1 MIRPLSIVWNFDPVF
16 FSIGSLDIRYYGL
29 MWALAILIGAKFFDN
44 FCKREGL
51 PPKVSESIF
60 IYGTLATIIGARLGH
75 CLFYDPMEYLSKPWT
90 IITGFRDG
98 GMASHGAAI
107 GLLIGLWLFSRKNKL
122 PYIWSLDRIMIAVGI
137 GGAVVRLGNL
147 FNSEIFGMA
156 TTLPWGFEFVRSAKW
171 VNEFA
176 PAAVHP
182 TQIYEALCYL
192 ITFGIL
198 CWLYYAKDIARRR
211 PGILFGIGLLGIF
224 LTRFFIEFI
233 KTEQEAFEQG
243 WVLDMGQW
251 LSIPFIVLGIYMIYR
266 GAVRARSFPRSG
278 AESPGS
284 DSKKE
289 ETMSNYP
296 MVDEVNR
303 LVGNLLAAGSGVFLP
318 GVGSLFVERR
328 GARRLSKRTVLPPCR
343 VVSFSSQQQGV
354 SLADELARTLHCDA
368 AGAQDVYDR
377 WLSRTREGDVLT
389 IEGVGVLKFKNFT
402 LAPAFDRLLNPQ
414 GHEPVRIKPARRL
427 DWALWVGIAAIVIA
441 AGFGGAEFLR
451 INSSDIPEP
460 GAAAEVARTLP
471 AADAGIPADSSA
483 TAGVTD
489 DGTATAVAGTKA
501 AETDVA
507 GSSAAGAAGTADSAG
522 DRTDAAVTRAD
533 ARPAG
538 QRPGPAARVSAE
550 PASLVSG
557 HRYVVLGVFST
568 PENAAR
574 AAADAEARDASVRC
588 GVYRFGNK
596 FMVSPF
602 EAPDAEACTLFIRN
616 YSDRFPGLWT
626 YTAR

>member
-1 MIRPLSIVWNFDPVF
+1 
-16 FSIGSLDIRYYGL
+16 
-29 MWALAILIGAKFFDN
+29 
-44 FCKREGL
+44 
-51 PPKVSESIF
+51 
-60 IYGTLATIIGARLGH
+60 
-75 CLFYDPMEYLSKPWT
+75 
-90 IITGFRDG
+90 
-98 GMASHGAAI
+98 
-107 GLLIGLWLFSRKNKL
+107 
-122 PYIWSLDRIMIAVGI
+122 
-137 GGAVVRLGNL
+137 
-147 FNSEIFGMA
+147 
-156 TTLPWGFEFVRSAKW
+156 
-171 VNEFA
+171 
-176 PAAVHP
+176 
-182 TQIYEALCYL
+182 
-192 ITFGIL
+192 
-198 CWLYYAKDIARRR
+198 
-211 PGILFGIGLLGIF
+211 
-224 LTRFFIEFI
+224 
-233 KTEQEAFEQG
+233 
-243 WVLDMGQW
+243 
-251 LSIPFIVLGIYMIYR
+251 
-266 GAVRARSFPRSG
+266 
-278 AESPGS
+278 
-284 DSKKE
+284 
-289 ETMSNYP
+289 MSNYP

-414 GHEPVRIKPARRL
+414 GHEPVRI
-427 DWALWVGIAAIVIA
+427 
-441 AGFGGAEFLR
+441 
-451 INSSDIPEP
+451 NSSDVPEP

-522 DRTDAAVTRAD
+522 DRADAAVTRVD
-533 ARPAG
+533 AKPAG
-538 QRPGPAARVSAE
+538 QRPGSATRVSTE

>member
-1 MIRPLSIVWNFDPVF
+1 
-16 FSIGSLDIRYYGL
+16 
-29 MWALAILIGAKFFDN
+29 
-44 FCKREGL
+44 
-51 PPKVSESIF
+51 
-60 IYGTLATIIGARLGH
+60 
-75 CLFYDPMEYLSKPWT
+75 
-90 IITGFRDG
+90 
-98 GMASHGAAI
+98 
-107 GLLIGLWLFSRKNKL
+107 
-122 PYIWSLDRIMIAVGI
+122 
-137 GGAVVRLGNL
+137 
-147 FNSEIFGMA
+147 
-156 TTLPWGFEFVRSAKW
+156 
-171 VNEFA
+171 
-176 PAAVHP
+176 
-182 TQIYEALCYL
+182 
-192 ITFGIL
+192 
-198 CWLYYAKDIARRR
+198 
-211 PGILFGIGLLGIF
+211 
-224 LTRFFIEFI
+224 
-233 KTEQEAFEQG
+233 
-243 WVLDMGQW
+243 
-251 LSIPFIVLGIYMIYR
+251 
-266 GAVRARSFPRSG
+266 
-278 AESPGS
+278 
-284 DSKKE
+284 
-289 ETMSNYP
+289 MSNYP

-328 GARRLSKRTVLPPCR
+328 GAKRLSKRSVQPPCR

-354 SLADELARTLHCDA
+354 SLADELHVRCTATLPEHRMFTT
-368 AGAQDVYDR
+368 AG
-377 WLSRTREGDVLT
+377 LSRTREGDVLT

-489 DGTATAVAGTKA
+489 DGTAMAVAGTKA
-501 AETDVA
+501 RKPTLP
-507 GSSAAGAAGTADSAG
+507 GAVRGCGGTANSAG
-522 DRTDAAVTRAD
+522 DRADAAVTRAD
-533 ARPAG
+533 AKPAG
-538 QRPGPAARVSAE
+538 QRPGSAPRVSTE

>member
-1 MIRPLSIVWNFDPVF
+1 M
-16 FSIGSLDIRYYGL
+16 
-29 MWALAILIGAKFFDN
+29 
-44 FCKREGL
+44 
-51 PPKVSESIF
+51 
-60 IYGTLATIIGARLGH
+60 
-75 CLFYDPMEYLSKPWT
+75 
-90 IITGFRDG
+90 
-98 GMASHGAAI
+98 
-107 GLLIGLWLFSRKNKL
+107 
-122 PYIWSLDRIMIAVGI
+122 
-137 GGAVVRLGNL
+137 
-147 FNSEIFGMA
+147 
-156 TTLPWGFEFVRSAKW
+156 
-171 VNEFA
+171 
-176 PAAVHP
+176 
-182 TQIYEALCYL
+182 
-192 ITFGIL
+192 
-198 CWLYYAKDIARRR
+198 
-211 PGILFGIGLLGIF
+211 
-224 LTRFFIEFI
+224 
-233 KTEQEAFEQG
+233 
-243 WVLDMGQW
+243 
-251 LSIPFIVLGIYMIYR
+251 
-266 GAVRARSFPRSG
+266 
-278 AESPGS
+278 
-284 DSKKE
+284 
-289 ETMSNYP
+289 
-296 MVDEVNR
+296 
-303 LVGNLLAAGSGVFLP
+303 
-318 GVGSLFVERR
+318 
-328 GARRLSKRTVLPPCR
+328 
-343 VVSFSSQQQGV
+343 
-354 SLADELARTLHCDA
+354 
-368 AGAQDVYDR
+368 
-377 WLSRTREGDVLT
+377 LT

-441 AGFGGAEFLR
+441 AGFGGGEFLR

-489 DGTATAVAGTKA
+489 DGTAMAVAGTKA

-507 GSSAAGAAGTADSAG
+507 GSSAAGAAGTANSAG
-522 DRTDAAVTRAD
+522 DRADAAVTRAD
-533 ARPAG
+533 AKPAG
-538 QRPGPAARVSAE
+538 QRPGSAPRVSTE

>member
-1 MIRPLSIVWNFDPVF
+1 
-16 FSIGSLDIRYYGL
+16 
-29 MWALAILIGAKFFDN
+29 
-44 FCKREGL
+44 
-51 PPKVSESIF
+51 
-60 IYGTLATIIGARLGH
+60 
-75 CLFYDPMEYLSKPWT
+75 
-90 IITGFRDG
+90 
-98 GMASHGAAI
+98 
-107 GLLIGLWLFSRKNKL
+107 
-122 PYIWSLDRIMIAVGI
+122 
-137 GGAVVRLGNL
+137 
-147 FNSEIFGMA
+147 
-156 TTLPWGFEFVRSAKW
+156 
-171 VNEFA
+171 
-176 PAAVHP
+176 
-182 TQIYEALCYL
+182 
-192 ITFGIL
+192 
-198 CWLYYAKDIARRR
+198 
-211 PGILFGIGLLGIF
+211 
-224 LTRFFIEFI
+224 
-233 KTEQEAFEQG
+233 
-243 WVLDMGQW
+243 
-251 LSIPFIVLGIYMIYR
+251 
-266 GAVRARSFPRSG
+266 
-278 AESPGS
+278 
-284 DSKKE
+284 
-289 ETMSNYP
+289 

-328 GARRLSKRTVLPPCR
+328 GARRLSKRSVQPPCR

-522 DRTDAAVTRAD
+522 DRADAAVTRAD
-533 ARPAG
+533 AKPAG
-538 QRPGPAARVSAE
+538 LRPGSAARVSTE

-557 HRYVVLGVFST
+557 HRYVGLGVFST
-568 PENAAR
+568 PDNAAR

-588 GVYRFGNK
+588 GVYRFCNK

>member
-1 MIRPLSIVWNFDPVF
+1 
-16 FSIGSLDIRYYGL
+16 
-29 MWALAILIGAKFFDN
+29 
-44 FCKREGL
+44 
-51 PPKVSESIF
+51 
-60 IYGTLATIIGARLGH
+60 
-75 CLFYDPMEYLSKPWT
+75 
-90 IITGFRDG
+90 
-98 GMASHGAAI
+98 
-107 GLLIGLWLFSRKNKL
+107 
-122 PYIWSLDRIMIAVGI
+122 
-137 GGAVVRLGNL
+137 
-147 FNSEIFGMA
+147 
-156 TTLPWGFEFVRSAKW
+156 
-171 VNEFA
+171 
-176 PAAVHP
+176 
-182 TQIYEALCYL
+182 
-192 ITFGIL
+192 
-198 CWLYYAKDIARRR
+198 
-211 PGILFGIGLLGIF
+211 
-224 LTRFFIEFI
+224 
-233 KTEQEAFEQG
+233 
-243 WVLDMGQW
+243 
-251 LSIPFIVLGIYMIYR
+251 
-266 GAVRARSFPRSG
+266 
-278 AESPGS
+278 
-284 DSKKE
+284 
-289 ETMSNYP
+289 MSNYP

-328 GARRLSKRTVLPPCR
+328 GARRLSKRSVQPPCR

-441 AGFGGAEFLR
+441 AG
-451 INSSDIPEP
+451 
-460 GAAAEVARTLP
+460 
-471 AADAGIPADSSA
+471 IPADSSA

-522 DRTDAAVTRAD
+522 DRADAAVTRAD
-533 ARPAG
+533 AKPAG
-538 QRPGPAARVSAE
+538 QRPGSAPRVSTE

>member
-1 MIRPLSIVWNFDPVF
+1 
-16 FSIGSLDIRYYGL
+16 
-29 MWALAILIGAKFFDN
+29 
-44 FCKREGL
+44 
-51 PPKVSESIF
+51 
-60 IYGTLATIIGARLGH
+60 
-75 CLFYDPMEYLSKPWT
+75 
-90 IITGFRDG
+90 
-98 GMASHGAAI
+98 
-107 GLLIGLWLFSRKNKL
+107 
-122 PYIWSLDRIMIAVGI
+122 
-137 GGAVVRLGNL
+137 
-147 FNSEIFGMA
+147 
-156 TTLPWGFEFVRSAKW
+156 
-171 VNEFA
+171 
-176 PAAVHP
+176 
-182 TQIYEALCYL
+182 
-192 ITFGIL
+192 
-198 CWLYYAKDIARRR
+198 
-211 PGILFGIGLLGIF
+211 
-224 LTRFFIEFI
+224 
-233 KTEQEAFEQG
+233 
-243 WVLDMGQW
+243 
-251 LSIPFIVLGIYMIYR
+251 
-266 GAVRARSFPRSG
+266 
-278 AESPGS
+278 
-284 DSKKE
+284 
-289 ETMSNYP
+289 

-328 GARRLSKRTVLPPCR
+328 GARRLSKRYIQPPCR

-441 AGFGGAEFLR
+441 AG
-451 INSSDIPEP
+451 
-460 GAAAEVARTLP
+460 
-471 AADAGIPADSSA
+471 IPADSSA

-489 DGTATAVAGTKA
+489 EGTATAVAGTKA

-507 GSSAAGAAGTADSAG
+507 GSSAVGAAGTADSAG
-522 DRTDAAVTRAD
+522 DRADAAVTRAD
-533 ARPAG
+533 AKPAG
-538 QRPGPAARVSAE
+538 QRPGSAPRVSTE

>member
-1 MIRPLSIVWNFDPVF
+1 M
-16 FSIGSLDIRYYGL
+16 
-29 MWALAILIGAKFFDN
+29 
-44 FCKREGL
+44 
-51 PPKVSESIF
+51 
-60 IYGTLATIIGARLGH
+60 
-75 CLFYDPMEYLSKPWT
+75 
-90 IITGFRDG
+90 
-98 GMASHGAAI
+98 
-107 GLLIGLWLFSRKNKL
+107 
-122 PYIWSLDRIMIAVGI
+122 
-137 GGAVVRLGNL
+137 
-147 FNSEIFGMA
+147 
-156 TTLPWGFEFVRSAKW
+156 
-171 VNEFA
+171 
-176 PAAVHP
+176 
-182 TQIYEALCYL
+182 
-192 ITFGIL
+192 
-198 CWLYYAKDIARRR
+198 
-211 PGILFGIGLLGIF
+211 
-224 LTRFFIEFI
+224 
-233 KTEQEAFEQG
+233 
-243 WVLDMGQW
+243 
-251 LSIPFIVLGIYMIYR
+251 
-266 GAVRARSFPRSG
+266 
-278 AESPGS
+278 
-284 DSKKE
+284 
-289 ETMSNYP
+289 
-296 MVDEVNR
+296 
-303 LVGNLLAAGSGVFLP
+303 
-318 GVGSLFVERR
+318 
-328 GARRLSKRTVLPPCR
+328 
-343 VVSFSSQQQGV
+343 
-354 SLADELARTLHCDA
+354 
-368 AGAQDVYDR
+368 
-377 WLSRTREGDVLT
+377 LT

-460 GAAAEVARTLP
+460 
-471 AADAGIPADSSA
+471 ADSSA

-522 DRTDAAVTRAD
+522 DRADAAVTRAD
-533 ARPAG
+533 AKPAG
-538 QRPGPAARVSAE
+538 LRPGSAARVSTE

>member
-156 TTLPWGFEFVRSAKW
+156 TTLPWERVRPRGGTPDPDLRGALLPDHLRHPLLALLC
-171 VNEFA
+171 EGHRAA
-176 PAAVHP
+176 PSGHPVRHRAARDFPDALLHRVHQDRAGGVR
-182 TQIYEALCYL
+182 TGMGARYGAMAEHSVYRAGYL
-192 ITFGIL
+192 HDL
-198 CWLYYAKDIARRR
+198 
-211 PGILFGIGLLGIF
+211 P
-224 LTRFFIEFI
+224 
-233 KTEQEAFEQG
+233 
-243 WVLDMGQW
+243 
-251 LSIPFIVLGIYMIYR
+251 
-266 GAVRARSFPRSG
+266 GAVRARSYPRPG

-284 DSKKE
+284 NSKKE

-328 GARRLSKRTVLPPCR
+328 GARRLSKRSVQPPCR

-522 DRTDAAVTRAD
+522 DRADAAVTRAD
-533 ARPAG
+533 AKPAG
-538 QRPGPAARVSAE
+538 LRPGSAARVSTE

>member
-1 MIRPLSIVWNFDPVF
+1 
-16 FSIGSLDIRYYGL
+16 
-29 MWALAILIGAKFFDN
+29 
-44 FCKREGL
+44 
-51 PPKVSESIF
+51 
-60 IYGTLATIIGARLGH
+60 
-75 CLFYDPMEYLSKPWT
+75 
-90 IITGFRDG
+90 
-98 GMASHGAAI
+98 
-107 GLLIGLWLFSRKNKL
+107 
-122 PYIWSLDRIMIAVGI
+122 
-137 GGAVVRLGNL
+137 
-147 FNSEIFGMA
+147 
-156 TTLPWGFEFVRSAKW
+156 
-171 VNEFA
+171 
-176 PAAVHP
+176 
-182 TQIYEALCYL
+182 
-192 ITFGIL
+192 
-198 CWLYYAKDIARRR
+198 
-211 PGILFGIGLLGIF
+211 
-224 LTRFFIEFI
+224 
-233 KTEQEAFEQG
+233 
-243 WVLDMGQW
+243 
-251 LSIPFIVLGIYMIYR
+251 
-266 GAVRARSFPRSG
+266 
-278 AESPGS
+278 
-284 DSKKE
+284 
-289 ETMSNYP
+289 MSNYP

-303 LVGNLLAAGSGVFLP
+303 LVGNLLAGGSGVFLP

-354 SLADELARTLHCDA
+354 SLVDELARTLHCDA

-389 IEGVGVLKFKNFT
+389 MEGVGVLKFKNFT

-414 GHEPVRIKPARRL
+414 GHEPVRIKPARQF
-427 DWALWVGIAAIVIA
+427 DWALWIGVAAIVIA

-451 INSSDIPEP
+451 TNSSDIPEP
-460 GAAAEVARTLP
+460 GTAAEVAQTVP

-522 DRTDAAVTRAD
+522 DRAD
-533 ARPAG
+533 AKPAG
-538 QRPGPAARVSAE
+538 LRPGSAARVSTE

-557 HRYVVLGVFST
+557 HRDVGLGVFST

>member
-266 GAVRARSFPRSG
+266 GLSEPEVTPAPG

-284 DSKKE
+284 NSKKE

-328 GARRLSKRTVLPPCR
+328 GARRLSKRSVQPPCR

-522 DRTDAAVTRAD
+522 DRADAAVTRAD
-533 ARPAG
+533 AKPAG
-538 QRPGPAARVSAE
+538 LRPGSAARVSTE